1 MLSITKSEM
10 WYLSYLYKDCL
21 ETGREYRIY
30 SEAGGGQSI
39 VTAYIDTACQDAG
52 ICSVLERY
60 GVQLL

>member
-1 MLSITKSEM
+1 MC
-10 WYLSYLYKDCL
+10 YLPYYYGDCL
-21 ETGREYRIY
+21 EIGREYRIY
-30 SEAGGGQSI
+30 SVAGGGQSI

>member
-1 MLSITKSEM
+1 MESTDM
-10 WYLSYLYKDCL
+10 CYLPYYYGDCL
-21 ETGREYRIY
+21 EIGREYRIY

>member
-1 MLSITKSEM
+1 MESTDM
-10 WYLSYLYKDCL
+10 WYLPHYYGDCL
-21 ETGREYRIY
+21 EIGREYRIY

>member
-1 MLSITKSEM
+1 M
-10 WYLSYLYKDCL
+10 
-21 ETGREYRIY
+21 ETALKLAMNMGFIVWQ
-30 SEAGGGQSI
+30 GGGQSI